1 MIESPSKIF
10 VDPPLIEIAV
20 PDTQAC
26 GTLIVYAQT
35 ETLLEK
41 AKLKTPL
48 LI

>member
-10 VDPPLIEIAV
+10 ADLPLIEIAV
-20 PDTQAC
+20 PGTQVS
-26 GTLIVYAQT
+26 GTQIAYAQT

-41 AKLKTPL
+41 AKLKTLL